1 VNFRDGNETTAY
13 YTDDLEDA
21 VNTGL
26 RWPISERF
34 KRSAVQG
41 WNGDM
46 ASPERKLIIEQVALP
61 NARALAA
68 LGLSSFKLSERENP
82 AKAVCELGARV

>member
-1 VNFRDGNETTAY
+1 MPFPKVKSDELHQAASTARLSWHDGNESTAY

-68 LGLSSFKLSERENP
+68 LGLS
-82 AKAVCELGARV
+82 